1 MSSLIQDSPQSVQR
15 TLSQQAYEAA
25 CKVMP
30 GGVNSPVRAFKS
42 VGGNP
47 VFIDRAKGAYLWDVD
62 GNQYVDYVGSWGPAI
77 LGHTHPKVLEAIQK
91 TAEKGTTFGAPTLL
105 ETQLAEKVLS
115 ILPSMAKV
123 RFVSSGTEAV
133 MSALRLARAF
143 TGRNQIIKFAGCYHG
158 HADQLLVKA
167 GSGVLTLGM
176 PDSAGV
182 PESVAN
188 NTLTARFNNLE
199 DIQALFA
206 KYPDS
211 IAAIVV
217 EPVAGNMGC
226 IPPQPGFLEGLKTL
240 AHQHGAL
247 LIFDEVM
254 TGFRVALGGA
264 QALYNISPDITTLGK
279 IIGGGLPAAA
289 YGGRADIM
297 ACVAP
302 DGPMYQAGTLSG
314 NPLAMAAGLETLK
327 LLCEAGVYEQLNHQ
341 TGKLIGG
348 LHALCQQ
355 KGLPAFATQVGS
367 MFTLFATNT
376 PVVDYDSALTCDKA
390 RFNRFFW
397 AMLEKGIYL
406 APSQF
411 EAGFVSRAHT
421 DEDIEK
427 TLAAADWAL
436 SQ

>member
-1 MSSLIQDSPQSVQR
+1 
-15 TLSQQAYEAA
+15 
-25 CKVMP
+25 
-30 GGVNSPVRAFKS
+30 
-42 VGGNP
+42 
-47 VFIDRAKGAYLWDVD
+47 
-62 GNQYVDYVGSWGPAI
+62 
-77 LGHTHPKVLEAIQK
+77 
-91 TAEKGTTFGAPTLL
+91 
-105 ETQLAEKVLS
+105 
-115 ILPSMAKV
+115 
-123 RFVSSGTEAV
+123 
-133 MSALRLARAF
+133 MSALRLARAY
-143 TGRNQIIKFAGCYHG
+143 TGRTQIIKFTGCYHG

-182 PESVAN
+182 PESVAS

-199 DIQALFA
+199 DIQALFQT
-206 KYPDS
+206 YPES

-240 AHQHGAL
+240 AHQHGTL

-264 QALYNISPDITTLGK
+264 QALYNITPDITTLGK
-279 IIGGGLPAAA
+279 IVGGGLPAAA

-297 ACVAP
+297 AYVAP
-302 DGPMYQAGTLSG
+302 NGPMYQAGTLSG
-314 NPLAMAAGLETLK
+314 NPLAMAAGLETLN
-327 LLCEAGVYEQLNHQ
+327 LLCEPGVYEQLNHQ

-376 PVVDYDSALTCDKA
+376 PVIDYDTALTSDKV

-411 EAGFVSRAHT
+411 EAGFVSLAHT
-421 DEDIEK
+421 DADIEK